1 MQADSLPAEPPGKAF
16 FLLGMDHWLPWPC
29 FPDETG

>member
-1 MQADSLPAEPPGKAF
+1 MQANSLPAEPPGKAF